1 MDGHRIV
8 SQPAETPQPAW
19 LPIPSEEDLPPEVD
33 ATIRPISDKIG
44 FVPNIARLLAL
55 TPRHFVGWWSYFD
68 DLMRGASAL
77 TKTQREMIA
86 VVVSVEARCP
96 Y

>member
-1 MDGHRIV
+1 MSD
-8 SQPAETPQPAW
+8 ADDTPRVAW
-19 LPIPSEEDLPPEVD
+19 IPIPKGDALPDEVD

-68 DLMRGASAL
+68 DLMRGESGL

>member
-1 MDGHRIV
+1 MSASD
-8 SQPAETPQPAW
+8 ETPRAAW
-19 LPIPSEEDLPPEVD
+19 LPVPDGDELPAEVE
-33 ATIRPISDKIG
+33 ATIRPISDKVG

-55 TPRHFVGWWSYFD
+55 TPRHFTGWWSYFD
-68 DLMRGASAL
+68 DLMRGGSGL

>member
-1 MDGHRIV
+1 MRTQERDER
-8 SQPAETPQPAW
+8 PRAAW
-19 LPIPSEEDLPPEVD
+19 LPLPSGDELPDEVD
-33 ATIRPISDKIG
+33 ETIRPISDKIG

-68 DLMRGASAL
+68 DLMRGPSGL
-77 TKTQREMIA
+77 TKIQREMIA

>member
-1 MDGHRIV
+1 MSESDDK
-8 SQPAETPQPAW
+8 SPPAW
-19 LPIPSEEDLPPEVD
+19 LPVPHGDDLAEEVD
-33 ATIRPISDKIG
+33 ETIRPISDKIG
-44 FVPNIARLLAL
+44 FVPNIARLLAI

-68 DLMRGASAL
+68 DLMRGESGL

>member
-1 MDGHRIV
+1 MSEGEEE
-8 SQPAETPQPAW
+8 PPPAW
-19 LPIPSEEDLPPEVD
+19 LPVPSGDALPGEVD
-33 ATIRPISDKIG
+33 ATIRPISDKVG
-44 FVPNIARLLAL
+44 FVPNIARLLAI

-68 DLMRGASAL
+68 DLMRGESGL
-77 TKTQREMIA
+77 SKTQREMIA